1 MKITQVQAIELRL
14 PHVHG
19 ERCAGTQD
27 TLLIRIHTDEGITG
41 IGEVDSS
48 PAVAR
53 AVVHAPVSHMI
64 ARGLQHV
71 LLGADPLD
79 TEVLWHR
86 MYQASIYFGRR
97 GAAIHAMAGVDLA
110 LWDIKGKA
118 LGQPVWKLLGGRFHD
133 RIRAYGSILF
143 GDTPKETEQIGRSLV
158 KRRFTA
164 VKFGWG
170 PMGKSEAGDLAHVE
184 AARRGIGDEAML
196 MIDAGCC
203 YDTRTAMKR
212 ERQFRPFNPTWLEEP
227 LHPDN
232 LEGYA
237 KLAAHSETPIAAG
250 EGEATYDECARLI
263 DEANLDIL
271 QLDPARM
278 GLTQIMK
285 VCHLARARHRRVVN
299 HSYKT
304 YISIAASLHFLA
316 TVPDA
321 FVLEY
326 CVEDS
331 PLLHELTHETFPL
344 DAKGMVTIP
353 DAPGLGVTVN
363 EQTIEEY
370 GVEVMTNV

>member
-1 MKITQVQAIELRL
+1 MKITRIETIELRL
-14 PHVHG
+14 GQVT
-19 ERCAGTQD
+19 EKTAGTQD
-27 TLLIRIHTDEGITG
+27 TLLIRIHTDEGIVG

-48 PAVAR
+48 PTVSR
-53 AVVHAPVSHMI
+53 AIITAPVSHTI
-64 ARGLQHV
+64 VRGLEHV
-71 LLGADPLD
+71 LIGADPLE

-86 MYQASIYFGRR
+86 MYQATIYMGRR
-97 GAAIHAMAGVDLA
+97 AAVIHTMAGIDLA

-118 LGQPVWKLLGGRFHD
+118 WGQPVWKLLGGKFHD

-143 GDTPKETEQIGRSLV
+143 GPTAKETENIGRALV
-158 KRRFTA
+158 ERGFTA
-164 VKFGWG
+164 VKFGWEPLG
-170 PMGKSEAGDLAHVE
+170 ESEAGDLAQIE
-184 AARRGIGDEAML
+184 AARRGIGDGAML

-212 ERQFRPFNPTWLEEP
+212 ERQFRQFNPTWFEEP
-227 LHPDN
+227 LHQDN

-263 DEANLDIL
+263 DEADLDIL

-285 VCHLARARHRRVVN
+285 VCQLARARHRRVVN

-316 TVPDA
+316 ATPDA

-331 PLLHELTHETFPL
+331 PLLQELTREKFPL
-344 DAKGMVTIP
+344 DAEGLVAVP
-353 DAPGLGVTVN
+353 DEPGLGVTLRQ
-363 EQTIEEY
+363 ETIDKY
-370 GVEVMTNV
+370 RVS